1 MPGEDDD
8 EADAEEDDDPG
19 DDDGGDEDE
28 GSGDSRFQIG
38 KRLMSFKGA
47 KVPQSLSSILMCITH
62 FLHQGEEK
70 TSGLILLNIGG
81 KEFMTKV

>member
-1 MPGEDDD
+1 MAQGVPQ
-8 EADAEEDDDPG
+8 ADPSISAPPV
-19 DDDGGDEDE
+19 
-28 GSGDSRFQIG
+28 F
-38 KRLMSFKGA
+38 FKGA

-81 KEFMTKV
+81 KEFMIKV